1 MAGAQVIHLLM
12 TAALLASPSRLQI
25 STARG
30 VSTIALVQVRGD
42 GPLISLN
49 ALARTL
55 GGTVQRT
62 EPWVTLQLPAGR
74 FRFLSGTPLVQD
86 GVTLSALPAASRAR
100 GDSLLIPL
108 AFVAE
113 ILAAPGRQ
121 AWSYVAATATL
132 TEGAAAP
139 PIPMRDSR
147 TTVGNEERK
156 VNPFGLRPGH
166 LVTIDPG
173 HGGYDTGNPGKFFPR
188 GLTEKDVTL
197 AVGKLVADE
206 LTKKG
211 VQVTMTRTTDTLIN
225 LTQRAPKYCQRTC
238 DLFVS
243 IHVNSLNPRPG
254 YTDVRGFGTYFL
266 SEARTEDAARVQRME
281 NESVRFDTPVAANDP
296 SNKLDFMFKDLQTS
310 EFLRQSQQAAAKIQS
325 YLEEVQDGGNKGVKQ
340 ANFAVLTTA
349 RRPSVLIEMGY
360 ATNREDAAL
369 MTTRDGQRK
378 LAASI
383 ANAIVAALRQYDK
396 ESGPAAGGPP

>member
-1 MAGAQVIHLLM
+1 MIHLLAA
-12 TAALLASPSRLQI
+12 AALLASPSRLQI
-25 STARG
+25 STAHG
-30 VSTIALVQVRGD
+30 VSTIALVQVRGE
-42 GPLISLN
+42 GPLVSLN

-55 GGTVQRT
+55 GGTVQRS
-62 EPWVTLQLPAGR
+62 EPWVTLQVPAGR

-121 AWSYVAATATL
+121 AWSYVPATATL

-139 PIPMRDSR
+139 PIPSRSSR
-147 TTVGNEERK
+147 TTVGNEDRN
-156 VNPFGLRPGH
+156 VNPFGIRPGH
-166 LVTIDPG
+166 IVTIDPG
-173 HGGYDTGNPGKFFPR
+173 HGGTDPGNPGKFFPR
-188 GLTEKDVTL
+188 GVTEKDVTL

-206 LTKKG
+206 LRKKG

-225 LTQRAPKYCQRTC
+225 LTQRAPKYCQRSC

-243 IHVNSLNPRPG
+243 IHVNSLDPRPG
-254 YTDVRGFGTYFL
+254 YTDVRGFETYFL

-281 NESVRFDTPVAANDP
+281 NESVRFDTPEASDP

-349 RRPSVLIEMGY
+349 RRPSVLIEMGF

-396 ESGPAAGGPP
+396 ESAPTAGGPP